1 VPVPQ
6 RQVVNRE
13 VRFTVPFGRTITIAP
28 TSRRSSSAKWR
39 DPAFPRIGDGR
50 LRKVTRATN
59 RPADQTAP
67 CLPTRRNQFG
77 RDEAGRRR
85 RGPRSQP
92 SRGMKHPGREEC
104 SRGRKRPGE
113 RGRRRTRQ
121 DQISRRAL
129 GPVKLRIWKDPH
141 RTKKTCFFCRTGFER
156 ANSFESRSS
165 RLT

>member
-1 VPVPQ
+1 MPVPQ

-28 TSRRSSSAKWR
+28 TSRRS
-39 DPAFPRIGDGR
+39 
-50 LRKVTRATN
+50 RKVTRAKT
-59 RPADQTAP
+59 RPADQTIR

-85 RGPRSQP
+85 RGLGNQP
-92 SRGMKHPGREEC
+92 SRGMTHPGKEGC
-104 SRGRKRPGE
+104 SGERRCSGETKTFPRE

-121 DQISRRAL
+121 DQISWRAL